1 MKWKILLCGKAP
13 KERPCR
19 IARSVQKGISD
30 LRSAKEGLPIYRVD
44 GGPGFIWGQAST
56 TKGVGFSDWP
66 RWMYLD
72 FFPRHQRN
80 NQHRKRSTGN
90 RHP

>member
-1 MKWKILLCGKAP
+1 MENSALREGAQGTPVPHRALGP
-13 KERPCR
+13 
-19 IARSVQKGISD
+19 KGIAD
-30 LRSAKEGLPIYRVD
+30 LRSAKEGLPIDRVG

-56 TKGVGFSDWP
+56 AKDVGFSDWP

-80 NQHRKRSTGN
+80 NQ
-90 RHP
+90 